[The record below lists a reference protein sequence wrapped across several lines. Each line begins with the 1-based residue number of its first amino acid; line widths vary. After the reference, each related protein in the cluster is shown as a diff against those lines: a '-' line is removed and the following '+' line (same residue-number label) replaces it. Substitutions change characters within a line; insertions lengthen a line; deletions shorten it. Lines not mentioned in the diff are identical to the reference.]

1 MPDAPDRDAARRSV
15 NPLHG
20 TLRLACPDEAG
31 LLRNLV
37 RAAYAH
43 YVPRLGR
50 EPAPMTDDYAARIT
64 AGQAWLLEANGAPI
78 GALVLEDTSE
88 GLLIDNIAVSAEAR
102 GTGLG
107 RRLMAFAEDEARRH
121 GHARLWL
128 YTNEKMTENIALYTR
143 LGYRET
149 RRAEQDGHRRV
160 FMEKPL
166 SP

>member
-1 MPDAPDRDAARRSV
+1 M

-20 TLRLACPDEAG
+20 TLRLASPDEAG

-50 EPAPMTDDYAARIT
+50 EPAPMTDDYAARIA
-64 AGQAWLLEANGAPI
+64 AGQAWLLEADGAPI
-78 GALVLEDTSE
+78 GALVLEDRDE

-102 GTGLG
+102 GTGQG
-107 RRLMAFAEDEARRH
+107 RRLMAFAEDEARRR

-149 RRAEQDGHRRV
+149 HRAEQNGHRRV